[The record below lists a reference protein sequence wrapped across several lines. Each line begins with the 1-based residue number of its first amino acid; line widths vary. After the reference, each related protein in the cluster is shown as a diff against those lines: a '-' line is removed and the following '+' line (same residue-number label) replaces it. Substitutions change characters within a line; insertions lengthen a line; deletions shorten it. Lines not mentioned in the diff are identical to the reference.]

1 MATFA
6 QCVCCAVL
14 CFHAGSGALAQLA
27 AGVVQAEP
35 PSAKHRLVALA
46 LLETYVR
53 YWKVLQQA
61 QQYIPKVRGQTLPGV
76 LVWASAGNP

>member
-1 MATFA
+1 MHI
-6 QCVCCAVL
+6 CLWVR
-14 CFHAGSGALAQLA
+14 AGSGALAQLA
-27 AGVVQAEP
+27 AGVMQAEP

-61 QQYIPKVRGQTLPGV
+61 QQYIPQVRGW
-76 LVWASAGNP
+76 WAAHEGLRPCMCDARWW